1 MQFGSFGSMHCES
14 FTSASSRYQSGN
26 PLSGSTVLETAA
38 IPPVPVPR
46 RSTRCGEPLTLAEMA
61 SVTGCGP
68 ATSGMN
74 CTPISH
80 DWPGSTK
87 RPEQVSVA
95 TRYWLVSAGS
105 PVRTALVTP
114 SGAVPVL
121 DTVSG
126 LIGLTVRTR
135 TLPRSTGDAGVTAM
149 VGASPVLMPLPVTAT
164 VSGEREPPVEATT
177 RLAERRPATVGVKVR
192 PTWQL
197 WSRDSVT
204 PTQPVFLENS
214 APLGPVIA
222 VDW

>member
-95 TRYWLVSAGS
+95 TRYWLVSAGAPDRAAVVAPPGAGPVFGTGNGVVSAGS
-105 PVRTALVTP
+105 PVRSAPVTP

-177 RLAERRPATVGVKVR
+177 RLAERRPA
-192 PTWQL
+192 
-197 WSRDSVT
+197 
-204 PTQPVFLENS
+204 
-214 APLGPVIA
+214 
-222 VDW
+222 